1 MKKKKEKGQP
11 CMGMAGIIIDG
22 VATIIV
28 VGLSW
33 LTSLLVL
40 VTIFKIISFKKK
52 KKTKKKK
59 QKRWPCIGMAIVS
72 GADVANIGIVV
83 AHVII

>member
-11 CMGMAGIIIDG
+11 CMGMASVIVDGVGGMGG

-28 VGLSW
+28 IGSSW
-33 LTSLLVL
+33 LVSSLVL

-52 KKTKKKK
+52 KKQKKKTK
-59 QKRWPCIGMAIVS
+59 APAMA
-72 GADVANIGIVV
+72 GALGSSL
-83 AHVII
+83 